1 VITPDVNAVLSNALR
16 VRWDTSLQSLIIEH
30 ADKAE
35 GELPQ
40 IQIRSDTLDQM
51 NFVKATSFIGER
63 IALLIPSLRDRYVD
77 PKTGMVDMST

>member
-16 VRWDTSLQSLIIEH
+16 VRWYVGLQSLIIEH
-30 ADKAE
+30 ADKTE

-40 IQIRSDTLDQM
+40 IEIRSETLDQM

-63 IALLIPSLRDRYVD
+63 IALLIPSLRDRYIN
-77 PKTGMVDMST
+77 PKTGMVDMND